1 MFGVLVG
8 AQKTM
13 SNEQKAS
20 PCRMVRMTRKEA
32 LVCFVV
38 RRNELAGRSVVA
50 VRLLERDNVG
60 VEH

>member
-1 MFGVLVG
+1 MFGVLVV

-20 PCRMVRMTRKEA
+20 PCSLVRMTRKEA
-32 LVCFVV
+32 LVRFVV
-38 RRNELAGRSVVA
+38 RGNQFVGRSVVA

>member
-1 MFGVLVG
+1 MFGVLVV

-20 PCRMVRMTRKEA
+20 PSSLVRMTRKEA
-32 LVCFVV
+32 LVRFVV
-38 RRNELAGRSVVA
+38 RSNQFVGRSVVA